1 LNDSFFVAK
10 YCLENKVLFDPEV
23 GSLYQYCAGNGLW
36 ESKRDLEV
44 ANAFSE
50 DVKAMA
56 RATEDAA
63 TKQRLFALRDSKLF
77 GDWLNLLKIR
87 SIRSGAF
94 RNQPTAIHLRNGM
107 LLLDREPPE
116 LTSFSPEYY
125 SRNLIPF
132 EYDPQAQC
140 PEFLNVLLK
149 TALGVDDIS
158 LLQRWCGSVLLGSN
172 SAQRILMLLGTPG
185 GGKSTL
191 VTIIESIIGRDNV
204 GTIRTQHLGER
215 FELSSFEGRTLLTAK
230 DVSEKFM
237 MQRGVHVLKAL
248 VGHDY
253 METERKGSNERIGIT
268 GEFNVA
274 ITCNSELRIK
284 LEGDEGAWLR
294 RLLVINYE
302 KQVTTRRIADYEK
315 QLVETEGNG
324 ILKWMVEGA
333 RAHKQELA
341 ECGNFRVTPAQNQ
354 RVVDLLDESNEVMRI
369 IQNKVIPFPGSS
381 VSSAEL
387 RDAIQACA
395 SACGYSPG
403 KITQMVP
410 AVMANVHGASVA
422 HDIERNGK
430 NVRGFNGFTLRTEDA
445 ADAA

>member
-1 LNDSFFVAK
+1 
-10 YCLENKVLFDPEV
+10 
-23 GSLYQYCAGNGLW
+23 
-36 ESKRDLEV
+36 
-44 ANAFSE
+44 
-50 DVKAMA
+50 
-56 RATEDAA
+56 
-63 TKQRLFALRDSKLF
+63 
-77 GDWLNLLKIR
+77 
-87 SIRSGAF
+87 
-94 RNQPTAIHLRNGM
+94 
-107 LLLDREPPE
+107 
-116 LTSFSPEYY
+116 
-125 SRNLIPF
+125 
-132 EYDPQAQC
+132 
-140 PEFLNVLLK
+140 
-149 TALGVDDIS
+149 
-158 LLQRWCGSVLLGSN
+158 
-172 SAQRILMLLGTPG
+172 
-185 GGKSTL
+185 
-191 VTIIESIIGRDNV
+191 
-204 GTIRTQHLGER
+204 
-215 FELSSFEGRTLLTAK
+215 LLTAK

-341 ECGNFRVTPAQNQ
+341 ECGNFRVTPAQHQ
-354 RVVDLLDESNEVMRI
+354 RVVELLDESNEVMRI

-430 NVRGFNGFTLRTEDA
+430 NVRGFNGFAFRTEDA